1 MKTEGRLTDQSLRQI
16 QPQKAR
22 VEVRDEVV
30 RGLVFIVQP
39 SAAKSWAVRY
49 RANGK
54 KHKLT
59 LGTYPK
65 IGLAAARDL
74 ARDAIKAVAAG
85 RDPAGEKRE
94 ARRRAVAGLD
104 DRDLFQKVY
113 ETYKKRH
120 IEREL
125 KQSTADEITRL
136 FDKEILPKF
145 KKRRLAEITKADVIS
160 LLDGL
165 VDRGA
170 PTMANRVLAV
180 LRHFL
185 NWCLGR
191 NIIAQSPLAGIAK
204 PTKEES
210 RDRVL
215 TDDEIRWFWKAC
227 SDDGYPFGHMGK
239 LLLLTAARRDEVR
252 CMVEKEV
259 DVPARSWS
267 LPKERVKNSRDH
279 EIALS
284 ESALAVIKDVPKI
297 RNKPGYLF
305 CTNGKNPCSGFSRSK
320 ARIYEAMLK
329 LAREEARKRGDDPAK
344 VEIPDWRIH
353 DLRRTAA
360 SGMARLGVALPVV
373 ERCLNH
379 ISGSFSGVAGIYN
392 RYEFAEEKRVAF
404 ERWGDF
410 VRDLVEGR
418 RADKIIPIQTRKAE
432 RRAAAR

>member
-1 MKTEGRLTDQSLRQI
+1 MKTEGRFTDQFLRQI
-16 QPQKAR
+16 RPQTAR

-30 RGLVFIVQP
+30 PGLVFIVQP

-59 LGTYPK
+59 LGKYPK
-65 IGLAAARDL
+65 VGLAAARDL
-74 ARDAIKAVAAG
+74 AREATKAVAGG

-94 ARRRAVAGLD
+94 ARRRSVAGLD

-160 LLDGL
+160 LLDSL

-191 NIIAQSPLAGIAK
+191 NIIAQSPLAGISK

-259 DVPARSWS
+259 AVPARSWS

-284 ESALAVIKDVPKI
+284 DLSLAVIGDLPKI

-320 ARIYEAMLK
+320 ARIDETMLK

-344 VEIPDWRIH
+344 VVIPAWRIH

-379 ISGSFSGVAGIYN
+379 VSGSFAGVTGIYQ
-392 RYEFAEEKRVAF
+392 RHQFTDEKRAAF

-410 VRDLVEGR
+410 VRELVEGR
-418 RADKIIPIQTRKAE
+418 KEAIVVPMRKRAS
-432 RRAAAR
+432 